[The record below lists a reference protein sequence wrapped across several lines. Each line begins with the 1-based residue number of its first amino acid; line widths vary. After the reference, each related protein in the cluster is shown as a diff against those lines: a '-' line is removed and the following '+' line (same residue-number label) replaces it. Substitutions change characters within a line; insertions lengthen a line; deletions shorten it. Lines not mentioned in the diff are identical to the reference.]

1 MSRSRV
7 PEEISFLLPSD
18 FIAECDADTV
28 WIDIEFPTAFS
39 KEILEQ
45 IKVQMNTFIVV
56 NKYPA
61 KITRKVDSVSA
72 ILPLEKTEFEYFLFV
87 DSITDN
93 HGDRLREISSTQDEG
108 RAGCYSVRRGGCERF
123 NAMDAKDF
131 LNRLTDLLY
140 DESMAF
146 SSTDKDGMKEVIEQ
160 IEERVNQLGDK
171 NKDGIGGQEMLS
183 YVVIDQRYDKD
194 TRLTVDYTLTNGEFA
209 NDIYAG
215 EPLNDC
221 ANPDIDKDTLRFV
234 TSAHGGEPSPSVKRR
249 MDMYRFMLLSHG
261 SIYTKEDI
269 RNFCMARYGD
279 SIRSVEVKLG
289 YAAGKK
295 ESEGFIRTLD
305 VYLRLSEGMQ
315 GLDREEFVVDLDSEL
330 RRLSPE
336 TYNYRVFINS

>member
-1 MSRSRV
+1 
-7 PEEISFLLPSD
+7 
-18 FIAECDADTV
+18 
-28 WIDIEFPTAFS
+28 
-39 KEILEQ
+39 
-45 IKVQMNTFIVV
+45 
-56 NKYPA
+56 
-61 KITRKVDSVSA
+61 
-72 ILPLEKTEFEYFLFV
+72 
-87 DSITDN
+87 
-93 HGDRLREISSTQDEG
+93 
-108 RAGCYSVRRGGCERF
+108 
-123 NAMDAKDF
+123 
-131 LNRLTDLLY
+131 
-140 DESMAF
+140 
-146 SSTDKDGMKEVIEQ
+146 MKEVIEQ
-160 IEERVNQLGDK
+160 IEERVNQFGDK
-171 NKDGIGGQEMLS
+171 NKDGVGGQEMLS

-221 ANPDIDKDTLRFV
+221 ANSDIDGDTLRFV
-234 TSAHGGEPSPSVKRR
+234 TSARGGKPSPSVKRR

-261 SIYTKEDI
+261 RIYTKEDI

-289 YAAGKK
+289 YVAGKK

-315 GLDREEFVVDLDSEL
+315 GLDREEFVVNLDSEL

>member
-1 MSRSRV
+1 M
-7 PEEISFLLPSD
+7 
-18 FIAECDADTV
+18 
-28 WIDIEFPTAFS
+28 
-39 KEILEQ
+39 
-45 IKVQMNTFIVV
+45 
-56 NKYPA
+56 
-61 KITRKVDSVSA
+61 
-72 ILPLEKTEFEYFLFV
+72 
-87 DSITDN
+87 
-93 HGDRLREISSTQDEG
+93 
-108 RAGCYSVRRGGCERF
+108 
-123 NAMDAKDF
+123 
-131 LNRLTDLLY
+131 
-140 DESMAF
+140 
-146 SSTDKDGMKEVIEQ
+146 
-160 IEERVNQLGDK
+160 
-171 NKDGIGGQEMLS
+171 
-183 YVVIDQRYDKD
+183 
-194 TRLTVDYTLTNGEFA
+194 DYTLTNGEFA

-295 ESEGFIRTLD
+295 ESRRFHKDAGRVSTAIGGDARI
-305 VYLRLSEGMQ
+305 
-315 GLDREEFVVDLDSEL
+315 DRDEFVVDLDSEL